1 MGVGAGAGEEQ
12 LQPVEGDEEG
22 EEAAVLAEPEARVN
36 RGTRGSA
43 CCDTTPSQ
51 SRKRNLMR
59 N

>member
-22 EEAAVLAEPEARVN
+22 DEAAVLAGPEARVN

-43 CCDTTPSQ
+43 CCDTILRVSQ
-51 SRKRNLMR
+51 EKGI
-59 N
+59 